1 MATGMSR
8 RVFGSDIPK
17 NIQKKL
23 EDRQAL
29 SSNIA
34 PTDSLAISED
44 YQMNFEKDGFDL
56 NSRTTWARLWT
67 ANELVDLRT
76 ESDYDSLKDAKDDV
90 DNIKKKLENDES
102 LFVQQVKDDPKPVRI
117 KKVVSLAEEIHII
130 GNHLSTQNTLN
141 MLKSRETWPN
151 NGGSNSISN
160 PIKVATLPRE
170 LQSSGN
176 EFMQPPTGIKSVTVA
191 TEGMGAIKRAT
202 INFRV
207 YNQGDFQNIY
217 QKYFL
222 KPGALLFLDFGWDT
236 SNIYDP
242 KELLQN
248 KDNFEEYLY
257 GPDGVVTLSHGDMD
271 TMSGNVTNFTAKSQ
285 DDGSYDCSVEITSQN
300 VALLGNNL
308 DDHT

>member
-151 NGGSNSISN
+151 RILS
-160 PIKVATLPRE
+160 KYLLYLE
-170 LQSSGN
+170 
-176 EFMQPPTGIKSVTVA
+176 
-191 TEGMGAIKRAT
+191 
-202 INFRV
+202 NFNLRV
-207 YNQGDFQNIY
+207 
-217 QKYFL
+217 
-222 KPGALLFLDFGWDT
+222 
-236 SNIYDP
+236 
-242 KELLQN
+242 
-248 KDNFEEYLY
+248 
-257 GPDGVVTLSHGDMD
+257 M
-271 TMSGNVTNFTAKSQ
+271 
-285 DDGSYDCSVEITSQN
+285 
-300 VALLGNNL
+300 NL
-308 DDHT
+308 CNHPLE